1 MAKIYGKVTDVQG
14 TPLANAEILFIDR
27 GFALISSGYSDE
39 EGAYYVQVNES
50 INGMLNATCS
60 YGEKYLGTW
69 IMNLSTNV
77 AHKIDLILGT
87 IEFVFF
93 RREMVKDSK
102 DFHYS
107 FRLVALNHL
116 KEKNDNLSPEFDS
129 KNYTVTID
137 GMRVN
142 GFELCKRE
150 TMYLEDKNQKVD
162 EYILIIENTGK
173 ERGKLLELQYDD
185 GEQRGMIQA
194 NI

>member
-1 MAKIYGKVTDVQG
+1 MAKIYGKVTDDQG

-39 EGAYYVQVNES
+39 DGAYYVQVNES
-50 INGMLNATCS
+50 LNGMLNATCS

-69 IMNLSTNV
+69 FMNLNSNV

-87 IEFVFF
+87 VEFVFF

-107 FRLVALNHL
+107 FRLVALSHL
-116 KEKNDNLSPEFDS
+116 REGKDNLSPEFDL
-129 KNYTVTID
+129 KNFTVAID
-137 GMRVN
+137 GTPIN
-142 GFELCKRE
+142 GYELSKRE
-150 TMYLEDKNQKVD
+150 TMYLEDKRQNVD
-162 EYILIIENTGK
+162 EYILKIENTGK

-185 GEQRGMIQA
+185 GKHRGMIQA